1 MSGFNNSK
9 SISYVADAPSFSAVI
24 TPGTAVQTASLT
36 YKAGWKAGPPS
47 VTTTTMDQLM
57 AALLRLDAA
66 CKFYKRDANAGT
78 LSAKDA
84 AVLEQLRNDPHTSD
98 IQYRMMCK
106 SFGVKPEPRTVTTVT
121 AASTANLPQGA
132 PSLRASAEA
141 WQAFETAHAELFQ
154 PPYGLLNLRVIEQY
168 FADEKI
174 QWTSDT
180 LATCYREVKAANCF
194 RDARTLT
201 RGMNNDL
208 QVVKPYSHERIVA
221 LRNKQV
227 AETANAAPST
237 LSDVDRDVWNA
248 VRAKYPKL
256 VVNSAGFKKC
266 CADTLLLWSRDFVL
280 EQHPELA
287 AANKQGELRKAIDAT
302 LMQWARQSNSNI
314 GQPNSKA
321 QTKIWLGAIFF

>member
-1 MSGFNNSK
+1 MAFDNRK

-24 TPGTAVQTASLT
+24 TPGTAVQTAALT
-36 YKAGWKAGPPS
+36 WKKGWKVGAPS
-47 VTTTTMDQLM
+47 VTTSTMDQLM
-57 AALLRLDAA
+57 AQLVKLDSA
-66 CKFYKRDANAGT
+66 CKFYKRAEGDGA

-84 AVLEQLRNDPHTSD
+84 AMLENLRQDPHTAD
-98 IQYRMMCK
+98 AVYRTACK
-106 SFGVKPEPRTVTTVT
+106 SFGVKPSPRTVNT
-121 AASTANLPQGA
+121 ASVASTANLPQGVPA
-132 PSLRASAEA
+132 LRASAEA
-141 WQAFETAHAELFQ
+141 WSAFETAHGELFQ
-154 PPYGLLNLRVIEQY
+154 PPYGLLNLRAIEQY
-168 FADEKI
+168 FADFGL

-180 LATCYREVKAANCF
+180 LATCYRELKALNVF
-194 RDARTLT
+194 RTATTLT
-201 RGMNNDL
+201 RGMNGDL
-208 QVVKPYSHERIVA
+208 RVVQPYSRERILA

-227 AETANAAPST
+227 ATQRNAAPSN
-237 LSDVDRDVWNA
+237 LSDVDRAAWDA
-248 VRAKYPKL
+248 VRAKYPQL
-256 VVNSAGFKKC
+256 PVNSAGFKKC